1 MYHGEKLN
9 SISHLVGAV
18 FSLIALGALLT
29 VSLQVGDP
37 QVIIGFNVFGVTL
50 VLLYTMSAL
59 YHGVRRPELK
69 SLFKVLDHIAIYLLI
84 AGTYTP
90 FTLVGMDNES
100 GDQILGIVW
109 GLAIIGIA
117 SELFLSGRAIKV
129 CQIIIYLGMG
139 WACSVDLGGVREALP
154 AMGFFWL
161 FWGGIAYTVGI
172 VFYLIDNLN
181 WLTHAH
187 GIWHLFVLTGSVC
200 HFIGIIAYVR

>member
-1 MYHGEKLN
+1 MYYGEKLN

-29 VSLQVGDP
+29 VSIQIGDP
-37 QVIIGFNVFGVTL
+37 QVITAFSVFGVSL
-50 VLLYTMSAL
+50 VLLYSMSAI
-59 YHGVRRPELK
+59 YHSVRKPELK

-90 FTLVGMDNES
+90 FTLIGMGNES
-100 GDQILGIVW
+100 GGQILGIVW
-109 GLAIIGIA
+109 GLAMIGIA
-117 SELFLSGRAIKV
+117 SELFLSGRAVKIG
-129 CQIIIYLGMG
+129 QIIIYLGMG
-139 WACSVDLGGVREALP
+139 WACSMDLSGVRDALP
-154 AMGFFWL
+154 EMGFFWL

-172 VFYLIDNLN
+172 VFYLIDELN

-200 HFIGIIAYVR
+200 HFIGVIAYVR